1 MHEDFNGL
9 KIKWWR
15 YKSFQVHGDN
25 SKQYKTDN
33 RSPVGKAIEVE
44 VEGVVAGEEEVAGGG
59 HHPMKEAHQEAKT
72 SPDEPFLF
80 LATLV
85 ALHFTPVS
93 DSVSRS
99 FSPA

>member
-1 MHEDFNGL
+1 MKKKFFIGHHHSVFVHYRTVHEDFNGL

-59 HHPMKEAHQEAKT
+59 HHPMKEAPQEAKK
-72 SPDEPFLF
+72 
-80 LATLV
+80 
-85 ALHFTPVS
+85 ALMNQF
-93 DSVSRS
+93 
-99 FSPA
+99 FF